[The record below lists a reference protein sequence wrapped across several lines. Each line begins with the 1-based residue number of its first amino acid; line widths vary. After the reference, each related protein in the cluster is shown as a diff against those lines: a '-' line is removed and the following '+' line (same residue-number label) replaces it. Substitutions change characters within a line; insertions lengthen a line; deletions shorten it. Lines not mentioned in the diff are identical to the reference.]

1 MNRRVVITGL
11 GLVTP
16 LGLGIDQNWQSLIE
30 GKSGISL
37 IERFDTSAFD
47 VKIAGEVKHFDP
59 LQWINRK
66 EQKRMDRF
74 IQFSLVASLMALEDA
89 GIQLPLIH
97 PDRCG
102 VLIGVGLGGLETLE
116 EAAQTLAE
124 KGPSRLSPFMIPKL
138 IANLAP
144 GHVSMHIGAQGPNLS
159 SVSACATGAHS
170 IGDAARLIAYGDADI
185 MVAGGAEA
193 TITPLGIGG
202 FAAMRALSVR
212 NHAPMSASRPFDKD
226 RDGFVASEGAG
237 IMILESYEHAKAR
250 NAKIYAELI
259 GYGQSSDAYHITQ
272 PSPDGRG
279 ARNAMLN
286 ALKNA
291 KINPDQV
298 DYLNAHGTSTPAGDQ
313 IESQAIRSVFNK
325 HANQLWVSSTKSM
338 TGHLLG
344 AAGSVEAAICV
355 LAIKHGIVP
364 PTINLDHPDEGCDLD
379 YVPWHARSKKIDIAL
394 SNSFGFGGT
403 NVCLAFKSI

>member
-124 KGPSRLSPFMIPKL
+124 KGPSRLSPFMIP
-138 IANLAP
+138 
-144 GHVSMHIGAQGPNLS
+144 
-159 SVSACATGAHS
+159 
-170 IGDAARLIAYGDADI
+170 
-185 MVAGGAEA
+185 
-193 TITPLGIGG
+193 PLN
-202 FAAMRALSVR
+202 FF
-212 NHAPMSASRPFDKD
+212 N
-226 RDGFVASEGAG
+226 
-237 IMILESYEHAKAR
+237 
-250 NAKIYAELI
+250 
-259 GYGQSSDAYHITQ
+259 
-272 PSPDGRG
+272 
-279 ARNAMLN
+279 
-286 ALKNA
+286 
-291 KINPDQV
+291 
-298 DYLNAHGTSTPAGDQ
+298 
-313 IESQAIRSVFNK
+313 IRYTRIF
-325 HANQLWVSSTKSM
+325 
-338 TGHLLG
+338 
-344 AAGSVEAAICV
+344 
-355 LAIKHGIVP
+355 
-364 PTINLDHPDEGCDLD
+364 
-379 YVPWHARSKKIDIAL
+379 
-394 SNSFGFGGT
+394 
-403 NVCLAFKSI
+403 